1 MSPPFALIL
10 PRERE
15 VDKRKE
21 SEESMSKEDIA
32 RLKEILFDFIVRVAK
47 REDATTAELQALPEV
62 ASVLVKIYELD

>member
-1 MSPPFALIL
+1 
-10 PRERE
+10 
-15 VDKRKE
+15 
-21 SEESMSKEDIA
+21 MSKEDIA